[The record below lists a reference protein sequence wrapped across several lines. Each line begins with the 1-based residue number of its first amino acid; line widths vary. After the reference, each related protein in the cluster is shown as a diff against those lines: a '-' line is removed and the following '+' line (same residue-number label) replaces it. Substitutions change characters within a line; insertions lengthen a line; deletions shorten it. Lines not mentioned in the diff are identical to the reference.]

1 MARRPPE
8 GALSAAW
15 KSFYGTPEGRT
26 AIAHLFSEF
35 HVYSP
40 IQGRDP
46 IEIATANGERNVA
59 LRIAQLL
66 ALKPERF
73 AETATEDIDLVD
85 RLIR

>member
-1 MARRPPE
+1 MARKPPE
-8 GALSAAW
+8 GALSEAW
-15 KSFYGTPEGRT
+15 KAFYATPEGRM
-26 AIAHLFSEF
+26 AIANLFAEF
-35 HVYSP
+35 HIYSP
-40 IQGRDP
+40 IVARDA

-66 ALKPERF
+66 ALKPQRF

>member
-1 MARRPPE
+1 MARKPSE

-15 KSFYGTPEGRT
+15 KSFYATPEGRM
-26 AIAHLFSEF
+26 ALAHLFAEF
-35 HVYSP
+35 HIYSP
-40 IQGRDP
+40 IVGRDAV
-46 IEIATANGERNVA
+46 EIATANGERNVA